1 MESYHLSSLIHC
13 TAPAVTGRQGSP
25 KSRVLRFSPNA
36 GDAYISWGDAATKRL
51 YLRDVLSV
59 RKGNDP
65 DPMQTSPVGVEEE
78 EGEGLSGGLVL
89 GTKILRR
96 TAKFHELSLCMS
108 LILQDR
114 CVIDDMMGRCWHPVS
129 NIMRLID
136 LI

>member
-1 MESYHLSSLIHC
+1 M
-13 TAPAVTGRQGSP
+13 TGRQGSP

-65 DPMQTSPVGVEEE
+65 DPMQTSPLGVEEE
-78 EGEGLSGGLVL
+78 EEEEEVLSGRLVL
-89 GTKILRR
+89 GTKNLRR
-96 TAKFHELSLCMS
+96 TAKLHELSLCMS

-114 CVIDDMMGRCWHPVS
+114 CVIDDMMGSCWHPVS
-129 NIMRLID
+129 NID
-136 LI
+136 

>member
-1 MESYHLSSLIHC
+1 MQSCHLSSLIHC
-13 TAPAVTGRQGSP
+13 TVPAVTGRQGSP
-25 KSRVLRFSPNA
+25 KSRVLRFSTND

-65 DPMQTSPVGVEEE
+65 DPIQTSPLGVEEE
-78 EGEGLSGGLVL
+78 VEEEGLSGGLVL

-96 TAKFHELSLCMS
+96 TAKLHELSLCMS

-114 CVIDDMMGRCWHPVS
+114 CVIDDMMGCCWHPVS
-129 NIMRLID
+129 SIMRLID
-136 LI
+136 